1 VEFGPARA
9 EIIGVVNDI
18 RQRAMGTPAEPTIY
32 IHVQQNG
39 RVRMNL
45 MVQTQGDPLAMTRA
59 LREAVWSVDRL
70 QPIASVFT
78 FDEVLSQSLARPR
91 LLTVLLGIFG
101 ALGLVLGAVG
111 LYGVLA
117 YLVTQR
123 QRELGVR
130 LALGARPR
138 ELLRLIVRRG
148 LLLAAIGTALGAVG
162 AIGLG
167 RFLAGV
173 LYGVTPG
180 DPLTLLGV
188 AMVLMAVAAVAS
200 WVPAQRASRVDP
212 AVTLRE
218 D

>member
-1 VEFGPARA
+1 
-9 EIIGVVNDI
+9 
-18 RQRAMGTPAEPTIY
+18 
-32 IHVQQNG
+32 
-39 RVRMNL
+39 MNL
-45 MVQTQGDPLAMTRA
+45 MVRTQGDPLAMTRA

-78 FDEVLSQSLARPR
+78 FDEALSRSLARPR

-101 ALGLVLGAVG
+101 VLGLVLGAVG

-117 YLVTQR
+117 HLVTQR

-148 LLLAAIGTALGAVG
+148 LLLAAIGTVLGAAG

-188 AMVLMAVAAVAS
+188 ATVLMVVAAVAS
-200 WVPAQRASRVDP
+200 WVPARRASRVDP